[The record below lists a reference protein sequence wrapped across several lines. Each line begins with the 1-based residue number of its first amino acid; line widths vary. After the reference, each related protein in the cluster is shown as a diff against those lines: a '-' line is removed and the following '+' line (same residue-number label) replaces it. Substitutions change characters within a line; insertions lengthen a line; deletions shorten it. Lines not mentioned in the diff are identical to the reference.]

1 MKYTLWVWATM
12 AAASAPAFGQIDFSG
27 GFGTGTGLQLNG
39 TATIQTGRVRLTD
52 TVNNQTGS
60 AFFTTKQNVAS
71 FTTTFQFQMPAASA
85 PPADGITFCWQNSAA
100 TAIGTG
106 GGNLGY
112 AGVTPSVCVKFDN
125 YMGGGEPSAN
135 QTGLF
140 ADGRAPTTASG
151 AGDLVVDLTP
161 FNIDIRDTLVKTVVL
176 TYDGTTLAVS
186 ITDGTDTYA
195 ANWPIDIPAKVGA
208 ATAWVGF
215 TGATGGLNARQEIVN
230 WSYTNPPPAP
240 ATLTASDDQTGQVT
254 LTWAASAGA
263 TSYNVYRGTVSGGP
277 YVFIANVAAPT
288 TTYVDVVAPGQYYYV
303 VTALGG
309 GGESGDSP
317 EDGGFSVAVPR
328 TRGHE
333 EGLFEDQC
341 ACGSTAS
348 GPPWIAALAAAL
360 ALLGLRGR
368 AGRQSFL

>member
-1 MKYTLWVWATM
+1 MKSTLWIWAAM
-12 AAASAPAFGQIDFSG
+12 AVGSAPAYGQVDFSG
-27 GFGTGTGLQLNG
+27 GFGAGTGLQLNG
-39 TATIQTGRVRLTD
+39 TASIQTGRVRLTD
-52 TVNNQTGS
+52 SVNNQTGS
-60 AFFTTKQNVAS
+60 AFFTTKQTVTS
-71 FTTTFQFQMPAASA
+71 FTTTFQFQVPSTTASI
-85 PPADGITFCWQNSAA
+85 ADGLTFCWQNSAA
-100 TAIGTG
+100 TALGSG

-112 AGVTPSVCVKFDN
+112 TGVTTSVCVKFDN

-140 ADGRAPTTASG
+140 ADGRAPTTATG

-186 ITDGTDTYA
+186 ITDGTDTYT
-195 ANWPIDIPAKVGA
+195 ANWPINIPAKVGA

-230 WSYTNPPPAP
+230 WAYTNPPPAP
-240 ATLTASDDQTGQVT
+240 ASLTASDDQTGQVT

-263 TSYNVYRGTVSGGP
+263 VSYNVYRGTASGGP
-277 YVFIANVAAPT
+277 YVLVTNVAAPT

-309 GGESGDSP
+309 GGESGYSP
-317 EDGGFSVAVPR
+317 EDAGFSVPVPR
-328 TRGHE
+328 TQGHE
-333 EGLFEDQC
+333 EGLFGDQC

-348 GPPWIAALAAAL
+348 GSRGFAALAAAL
-360 ALLGLRGR
+360 ALLGLRR
-368 AGRQSFL
+368 RQSFL